1 MQVGTGAVLLLAVRP
16 AALPHVCLAHVDPYR
31 FVRDPVHGRVRV
43 DPADGLGCQSFFLN
57 WVQRTVDV
65 AVPQLH
71 QHWPE
76 LNLEAESENHEC
88 GAIIMAL

>member
-43 DPADGLGCQSFFLN
+43 DPADVLMFTKK
-57 WVQRTVDV
+57 W
-65 AVPQLH
+65 
-71 QHWPE
+71 
-76 LNLEAESENHEC
+76 SE
-88 GAIIMAL
+88 